1 MMCQTGDM
9 KKSVTPRNSAQ
20 TDVPYHHGDLRRTLI
35 EAALELVRERREW
48 SFSLREVAKQ
58 AGVSHNAP
66 YYHFADKREL
76 LTAVAVVGY
85 ETLTVRIAE
94 AAASKKDAK
103 SATIASGCAYIQ
115 FGLEYPGHYRVMFS
129 SALNSPEGRPKAVA
143 DAAAETRGQLVEV
156 LRRGVQSGVFLS
168 SLSREAEMGAAVVTA
183 WSVVHGFTM
192 LAIDGIPR
200 PGQPIDHLAE
210 KVVRIAT
217 RAFLS

>member
-9 KKSVTPRNSAQ
+9 KKICNPRNSAQ

-94 AAASKKDAK
+94 AAASKKMRKARRSPAGVPTSSLAWSIPD
-103 SATIASGCAYIQ
+103 TT
-115 FGLEYPGHYRVMFS
+115 GLFS